1 MTPRPPIGPT
11 RSHDQEQRNMA
22 KSSRDNQRIVQ
33 SRPDGRWEVVKPHHQ
48 RASAV
53 TDTQREAIDA
63 ARPIVRNAGGGEL
76 RVKGRDGRLRDSD
89 TIRPGNESPARDTK

>member
-1 MTPRPPIGPT
+1 
-11 RSHDQEQRNMA
+11 MA

-33 SRPDGRWEVVKPHHQ
+33 PRVDGRWEVVKPHHQ

-53 TDTQREAIDA
+53 TDTQRQAIDV

-76 RVKGRDGRLRDSD
+76 RVKGTDGRLRDSD
-89 TIRPGNESPARDTK
+89 TIRPGHESPRRDTK